1 MVCFG
6 ESLICSFWNMKAI
19 NDGDLLLF
27 HFTRDI
33 LKGIRFLLGIG
44 IVEKSRALDEIVTH
58 KLFLV

>member
-1 MVCFG
+1 
-6 ESLICSFWNMKAI
+6 MKAI